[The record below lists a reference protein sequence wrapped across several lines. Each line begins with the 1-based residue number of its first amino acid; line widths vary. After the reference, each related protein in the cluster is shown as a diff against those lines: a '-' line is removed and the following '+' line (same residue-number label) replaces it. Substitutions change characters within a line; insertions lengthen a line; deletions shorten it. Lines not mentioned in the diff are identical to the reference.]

1 MYYYEKN
8 NINDV
13 ELLKFN
19 LLSEKKNILHCF
31 TTRIGGVSEGAC
43 ETLNMSFK
51 RDIKRENVTENIK
64 RVADACGVPYESVT
78 MVPQVHAG
86 DVKVITQDDIGR
98 GVSRTA
104 FEDGYDAMVTNVKGV
119 TLATIHGDCIPVFLY
134 DEQTESVGMIH
145 SGWRSTHAGISAN
158 AVSAMTKNYGANPEN
173 IIAVIGPGICQ
184 DCFEASDDVYNAFAE
199 KYGTDFTEDI
209 DVCRPDLTRKG
220 KWYIS
225 LPGIV
230 YKTLLLAGVP
240 TKNIV
245 RSGICTCCADNKE
258 KYFSHRREKGNTGA
272 MSGFIMLK

>member
-1 MYYYEKN
+1 MYRYEQNDK
-8 NINDV
+8 NDV
-13 ELLKFN
+13 VLLKFDR
-19 LLSEKKNILHCF
+19 LAEKKNIVHCF
-31 TTRIGGVSEGAC
+31 TTRIGGVSKGAC

-51 RDIKRENVTENIK
+51 RDTDRDNVTENIK
-64 RVADACGVPYESVT
+64 RVAVACGVPFESVT

-86 DVKVITQDDIGR
+86 DVKVITSDDAGR
-98 GVSRTA
+98 GVSREV
-104 FEDGYDAMVTNVKGV
+104 FDDGYDAMVTNVKGV

-134 DEQTESVGMIH
+134 DENSQSVGMIH

-158 AVSAMTKNYGANPEN
+158 AVSAMEKNYGASPEN

-184 DCFEASDDVYNAFAE
+184 DCFEASEDVYNAFAE
-199 KYGTDFTEDI
+199 KYGADFSEDT
-209 DVCRPDLTRKG
+209 DVCRPDLTRTG

-230 YKTLLLAGVP
+230 CKTLIAAGVP
-240 TKNIV
+240 EKNIV
-245 RSGICTCCADNKE
+245 RSGICTCCVENKD